1 MIFLNF
7 SKFSNCFSN
16 VVTIPQNHELVS
28 ARVDLAM
35 KYFTRVKAQLMN
47 IAGSQKG
54 KTHTL

>member
-1 MIFLNF
+1 
-7 SKFSNCFSN
+7 
-16 VVTIPQNHELVS
+16 
-28 ARVDLAM
+28 M